1 MKKIVALFLIF
12 IFLTYTASAAPLY
25 TLSKCTPAQC
35 GKFTERLSCG
45 KNSVN
50 YTVLPTKDPY
60 TFQFKDLSKGKI
72 TYMRWDFGDGTH
84 LECTKITTALR
95 NPTHKFKKIGHYTG
109 CLTIKCQDVKGKL
122 WIHKD
127 LKFNICS
134 NPCAK
139 CNKCH

>member
-1 MKKIVALFLIF
+1 MKKILALFLML

-25 TLSKCTPAQC
+25 TLSKCTTAQC

-45 KNSVN
+45 KSSVN

-84 LECTKITTALR
+84 LESTKITKALR
-95 NPTHKFKKIGHYTG
+95 NPKKKNKKIGHYTG
-109 CLTIKCQDVKGKL
+109 CLTIKCQGVKGKL
-122 WIHKD
+122 WVHKD
-127 LKFNICS
+127 LNFNICS
-134 NPCAK
+134 NPCIECK
-139 CNKCH
+139 KCH